1 MPIMLSLL
9 VQNWFSYRHSLERLK
24 RCLRIFVGSE
34 LLNMVSQLRVNK
46 DSCKV
51 SQVLKGMISLEYY
64 SLIGGS
70 FAAVIYKWYLKKKQF
85 LNQKTI
91 AKKWSCLDIYRSN
104 LIKFRWRSYWIYRRL
119 AAVGYS
125 GFRGEEYY
133 LRYKSE
139 MASWIKKP

>member
-70 FAAVIYKWYLKKKQF
+70 FAAVIYK
-85 LNQKTI
+85 
-91 AKKWSCLDIYRSN
+91 
-104 LIKFRWRSYWIYRRL
+104 
-119 AAVGYS
+119 
-125 GFRGEEYY
+125 
-133 LRYKSE
+133 
-139 MASWIKKP
+139 